1 MPDYPIDGEVNPP
14 LGYNHWWA
22 DDTAMYKRVP
32 SEQLESPYQ
41 IRHQI
46 FLVMILILEF
56 YQIITNWLGP
66 SWIDWDQGV
75 P

>member
-1 MPDYPIDGEVNPP
+1 MPDYPIDGEVNP
-14 LGYNHWWA
+14 LVGYNHWWA
-22 DDTAMYKRVP
+22 DDTTMYKQVP

-41 IRHQI
+41 ISYQI
-46 FLVMILILEF
+46 LLILEF